1 MPSLWADSLDEH
13 RELVLGKV
21 LAAYEALRAEVG
33 VEAVTL
39 TAVAQRA
46 GIARSAL
53 YNYVKDKH
61 GLVLLHAERTM
72 GGAEQQLRTGLAGV
86 DGAAARLRRFIAM
99 NMAMYAAVPAAA
111 DDLMPLLDAEEQQ
124 RMRDA
129 LAPIR
134 AMLHEIVADGVAS
147 GDFRGR
153 TEDLVELL
161 SATIGGYRLPVASGR
176 VDPQRAAEVVGE
188 VLLAGL
194 QHAALP
200 PEED

>member
-21 LAAYEALRAEVG
+21 LSAYEALRAEVG

-72 GGAEQQLRTGLAGV
+72 GGATQQLQAC
-86 DGAAARLRRFIAM
+86 
-99 NMAMYAAVPAAA
+99 
-111 DDLMPLLDAEEQQ
+111 LLSD
-124 RMRDA
+124 
-129 LAPIR
+129 
-134 AMLHEIVADGVAS
+134 
-147 GDFRGR
+147 
-153 TEDLVELL
+153 EDLLL
-161 SATIGGYRLPVASGR
+161 GKDHWASFA
-176 VDPQRAAEVVGE
+176 DPFPEWQVAAET
-188 VLLAGL
+188 A
-194 QHAALP
+194 
-200 PEED
+200 D